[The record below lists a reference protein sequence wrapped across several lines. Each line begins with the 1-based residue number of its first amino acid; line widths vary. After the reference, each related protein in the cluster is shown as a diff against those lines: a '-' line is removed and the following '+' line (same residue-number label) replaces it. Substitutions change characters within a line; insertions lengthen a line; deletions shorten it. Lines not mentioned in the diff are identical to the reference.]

1 MSSEAFVE
9 RNQRIGSFLEGHH
22 EELVKLRRHLH
33 AHPELSHH
41 EQRTTALLASR
52 LEALGFEVRVR
63 PEGTGLVAD
72 LAPTGFDRAS
82 QPTVAIRADIDA
94 LPIVEATGT
103 SYRSQNQGV
112 MHACG
117 HDVHM
122 TCAMG
127 ALGALARMKEELP
140 GRLRVIY
147 QHAEETTPS
156 GAPQMIAFGAM
167 EGVEA
172 IVALHCDPE
181 IEEGKVG
188 LKVGPLC
195 ASFDRFIY
203 TIKGVGGHGA
213 RPHHCVDPIFVGV
226 QLCQALYQVTG
237 RRFDSREPIVLS
249 VGEFQAG
256 HAPNVIPETSRLSGT
271 VRTVSNEARARVEA
285 MLHRM
290 ASHVCEMYGASYE
303 LDLYHGAPAIINDGA
318 IVNVLEQVATQRLGS
333 TCVQWLPLPSMGS
346 EDFSCYLAHAPGAMF
361 RLGVRK
367 AGAPVH
373 LLHSDRFDID
383 EQAIG
388 HGAHLLAAS
397 ALELLVRQA
406 NAREAS
412 KG

>member
-1 MSSEAFVE
+1 MSSEVFVE
-9 RNQRIGSFLEGHH
+9 RNQRIESFLKGHH
-22 EELVKLRRHLH
+22 EELVELRRHLH
-33 AHPELSHH
+33 AHPELSH
-41 EQRTTALLASR
+41 EETGTTALLASK
-52 LEALGFEVRVR
+52 LDALGFDVRVR

-72 LAPTGFDRAS
+72 LAPSGFDRAR

-94 LPIVEATGT
+94 LPITEATGAA
-103 SYRSQNQGV
+103 YGSQNQGV

-127 ALGALARMKEELP
+127 AMGAMAQMREELP
-140 GRLRVIY
+140 GRLRIIY
-147 QHAEETTPS
+147 QHAEETAPS

-167 EGVEA
+167 EDVEA

-181 IEEGKVG
+181 LEAGKVG

-213 RPHHCVDPIFVGV
+213 RPHHCVDPIFLGV

-237 RRFDSREPIVLS
+237 RSFDSRQPIVLS

-271 VRTVSNEARARVEA
+271 VRTVSNETRARVEE
-285 MLHRM
+285 MLHKM
-290 ASHVCEMYGASYE
+290 ARHVCEMYGASYE
-303 LDLYHGAPAIINDGA
+303 LDLYRGAPAIINDGA
-318 IVNVLEQVATQRLGS
+318 IVSVLEEVAIQRLGQQ
-333 TCVQWLPLPSMGS
+333 CVQWLPLPSMGS

-367 AGAPVH
+367 KDAPVH
-373 LLHSDRFDID
+373 LLHSDRFNVD
-383 EQAIG
+383 EDAIG
-388 HGAHLLAAS
+388 HGAHILAGA
-397 ALELLVRQA
+397 ALELLERHA
-406 NAREAS
+406 AARDLS
-412 KG
+412 KR